1 MFASIFTII
10 FGAVC
15 IVLLF
20 NEDKL
25 IAFEDKII
33 EKIKNRKRGGRNGN

>member
-1 MFASIFTII
+1 MLASIFTIV

-15 IVLLF
+15 IVCLF

-25 IAFEDKII
+25 IDFEDKII
-33 EKIKNRKRGGRNGN
+33 EKIKNR

>member
-1 MFASIFTII
+1 MFELIFTII

-33 EKIKNRKRGGRNGN
+33 EKIKNGK